1 MANRPSGGGGQG
13 MTKVRFR
20 TCLRN
25 TIYDALRNRPGW
37 TETESDSEFDFVWAD
52 VPWMREHFDGLRLEE
67 QQRVN
72 HFRNHYE
79 LTRKDLMVKNLKRM
93 RKQLEREDKHAEA
106 LQYDFFPVTF
116 ILPSEYHMFVEDFK
130 RFPDATWIA
139 KPVGRAQG
147 RGIFLFNDLG
157 SLQQWKK
164 AYDTKSA
171 PVNSQN
177 QKVQEDVEVYVA
189 QRYIDNPYLIGGKKF
204 DLRLYV
210 LVTSYLPLRIWM
222 YRSGFARF
230 SNHRFTMQRGDIS
243 NAYVH
248 LTNVAIQKTAPS
260 YDKETGCKWD
270 LRAMKLFMVSKHGMD
285 PVNKCMADI
294 QTLCIRSLQSVQKV
308 MMNDKHCFELYGY
321 DVMIDDELKPWLIEV
336 NASPSLSSDTTA
348 DHELKVGM
356 LEDMTDIVD
365 MEKKMTGREDQ
376 VGGFDLIFNNGPV
389 RKERPMGT
397 QTLLGCYN
405 NRVRNKQKLAQAHRV
420 RETHHGEA
428 AAAKK

>member
-1 MANRPSGGGGQG
+1 MLVEVYVAQLYIDNPWRDVSPPAEQRP
-13 MTKVRFR
+13 
-20 TCLRN
+20 
-25 TIYDALRNRPGW
+25 
-37 TETESDSEFDFVWAD
+37 
-52 VPWMREHFDGLRLEE
+52 
-67 QQRVN
+67 
-72 HFRNHYE
+72 
-79 LTRKDLMVKNLKRM
+79 
-93 RKQLEREDKHAEA
+93 
-106 LQYDFFPVTF
+106 
-116 ILPSEYHMFVEDFK
+116 
-130 RFPDATWIA
+130 
-139 KPVGRAQG
+139 
-147 RGIFLFNDLG
+147 
-157 SLQQWKK
+157 
-164 AYDTKSA
+164 DT
-171 PVNSQN
+171 QH
-177 QKVQEDVEVYVA
+177 VEVYVA
-189 QRYIDNPYLIGGKKF
+189 QRYIDNPYLIGGKK
-204 DLRLYV
+204 LYV

-294 QTLCIRSLQSVQKV
+294 QTLCIRSLQSVQKTLGVQSLQSVQKV

-321 DVMIDDELKPWLIEV
+321 DVMIDDELKPWLIEYCFELYGYDVMIDDDELKPWLIEV